1 MNSNNMEAIK
11 SSQKLAKSDTTS
23 PVRITGAEAV
33 LKCLVAEGV
42 DLIFGYPGGAIMPFY
57 DALYGYHDKIKHILT
72 RHEQGAIHAAQ
83 GFARV
88 TRRTGVAVATSGPG
102 ATNLFTGLADALM
115 DSTPLVCIT
124 GQVFSHLLGSDAFQE
139 VDVIGCT
146 TSITKWNHQVTDASE
161 IPEVMAKAFRIANS
175 GRPGPVLIDIT
186 KNAQI
191 DELDFVYERE
201 PYIRSYHPRPKVD
214 TLIIKDAA
222 QAINNAKKPLI
233 LAGHGIHIAGA
244 KKVFNELVEKT
255 GIPVGCTIH
264 GLSTISTDHPL
275 YAGMLGMHGNY
286 GPNVLTNSCD
296 VLIAIGMRFDD
307 RVTGRIELEVRQS
320 CAVETFVDL
329 STFIQHYSSIH
340 RLQRATCWIMKFL
353 RHFRGKTVEFNL
365 TVDNMEQA
373 LWCVIRFAQKQ
384 AFGEEI
390 KALTKNKEILASSKL
405 QKLRPVMIEGLL
417 CVGGRLENAGDGIEK
432 HPIILANDHLATLL
446 IRDVHEKNAHAG
458 SNYVL
463 SQMRRKYHALK
474 DYSAVKSVLNS
485 CVQCKKHHGQPMQQ
499 VMGDLPKERVDA
511 TRPPFTFVGVDYF
524 GPMNVKYRRGTVK
537 RYGCIFTCLTT
548 RAVHFEVA
556 HSLDSDSFLMA
567 LHRFIARRG
576 KPQKLFSD
584 NGTNFVA
591 AERELAEEIQTI
603 NSSKLRGEMLLEAIE
618 WSFNPP
624 HAPHM
629 GGAWERLIR
638 SVKEILRHLVGDR
651 LLTDEELVSFL
662 CEAERILNDR
672 PLTRMGS
679 DAQDPTPL
687 TPNHLLLMREN
698 NCTPNTEANHVRRQW
713 QVIQKIANVF
723 YERFISE
730 YLPQL
735 QVRSKWTTTK
745 DNLKTNDLVLV
756 MDEDAPRGQWPMGV
770 VTELEHSSD
779 GCVRAATVRCNNK
792 EKRRSIHKLVLLERH
807 DDD

>member
-11 SSQKLAKSDTTS
+11 SSQKLAKSDTTN

-88 TRRTGVAVATSGPG
+88 TRKTGVAVATSGPG

-222 QAINNAKKPLI
+222 EAINNAKKPLI

-307 RVTGRIELEVRQS
+307 RVTGRLDSYAKQAKVIHIEIDEAEFNKNVIADIPVHADAKDAIEALLPHLKKKTYPEWLAEFAKYRQEEEEKVISKDLEKNMSGQLTMGRVIKEVSDQTNGKAIISTDVGQHQMVAARYYDYFGEDQWVSSGGAGTMGFGLPAAIGAKFAFPDREVVCVVGDGGFQMTLQEMGVCHQWNVAVKILLLDNEHLGMVRQWQ
-320 CAVETFVDL
+320 ELF
-329 STFIQHYSSIH
+329 F
-340 RLQRATCWIMKFL
+340 
-353 RHFRGKTVEFNL
+353 E
-365 TVDNMEQA
+365 
-373 LWCVIRFAQKQ
+373 
-384 AFGEEI
+384 
-390 KALTKNKEILASSKL
+390 
-405 QKLRPVMIEGLL
+405 
-417 CVGGRLENAGDGIEK
+417 
-432 HPIILANDHLATLL
+432 
-446 IRDVHEKNAHAG
+446 
-458 SNYVL
+458 
-463 SQMRRKYHALK
+463 RR
-474 DYSAVKSVLNS
+474 YSAVELQNPDFLKIAEGFGIPGREVS
-485 CVQCKKHHGQPMQQ
+485 
-499 VMGDLPKERVDA
+499 DPKEIEGA
-511 TRPPFTFVGVDYF
+511 
-524 GPMNVKYRRGTVK
+524 VK
-537 RYGCIFTCLTT
+537 
-548 RAVHFEVA
+548 
-556 HSLDSDSFLMA
+556 
-567 LHRFIARRG
+567 
-576 KPQKLFSD
+576 
-584 NGTNFVA
+584 
-591 AERELAEEIQTI
+591 
-603 NSSKLRGEMLLEAIE
+603 EMLEYDGP
-618 WSFNPP
+618 F
-624 HAPHM
+624 
-629 GGAWERLIR
+629 
-638 SVKEILRHLVGDR
+638 
-651 LLTDEELVSFL
+651 LL
-662 CEAERILNDR
+662 
-672 PLTRMGS
+672 
-679 DAQDPTPL
+679 
-687 TPNHLLLMREN
+687 
-698 NCTPNTEANHVRRQW
+698 HVR
-713 QVIQKIANVF
+713 VQKEENVF
-723 YERFISE
+723 PMIAAGKAVDEI
-730 YLPQL
+730 
-735 QVRSKWTTTK
+735 
-745 DNLKTNDLVLV
+745 VL
-756 MDEDAPRGQWPMGV
+756 E
-770 VTELEHSSD
+770 
-779 GCVRAATVRCNNK
+779 
-792 EKRRSIHKLVLLERH
+792 
-807 DDD
+807 